1 MIKETEWSKLYG
13 NQRFESLHNRLN
25 SFNLSANNLLL
36 LLGSTLEG
44 LMTNNSKQTF
54 FLISAL
60 LVNPLIN
67 QILAKISVLNKLF
80 LQSYQCSLKSKS
92 YELFICLYCYGYSH

>member
-1 MIKETEWSKLYG
+1 MFLKKKKKKKKKEKKKEYTKELEMIKETEWSKLYG

-54 FLISAL
+54 F
-60 LVNPLIN
+60 
-67 QILAKISVLNKLF
+67 
-80 LQSYQCSLKSKS
+80 
-92 YELFICLYCYGYSH
+92 